1 MPSAIHKDPL
11 LLIMKKLII
20 EALIGLVLVLGGLFL
35 WNLRLNFEVA
45 NAQPPIPARNKTA
58 SAPVG
63 ATIEGEPN
71 HITIPSL
78 NMSLPVINGYYSTY
92 TKEWT
97 LTLSEVQYAT
107 ITPPPNNY
115 SGNTFFYG
123 HYRPEVF
130 YSLHKIAI
138 GADAIVSTTNNHTF
152 TYQLTKVTVVNPNDD
167 SLFNYKGA
175 PILTV
180 QTCTG
185 TFFQF
190 RQLFTFKLIE
200 AV

>member
-1 MPSAIHKDPL
+1 
-11 LLIMKKLII
+11 MKKLFI
-20 EALIGLVLVLGGLFL
+20 EALIGLVLVLGGFLL

-45 NAQPPIPARNKTA
+45 NAQPSVPDRNQTA

-63 ATIEGEPN
+63 ATIEGQPN
-71 HITIPSL
+71 HFSVPSL
-78 NMSLPVINGYYSTY
+78 HMSLPVINGYYSTE
-92 TKEWT
+92 TKQWT

-107 ITPPPNNY
+107 VTPPPNNFG
-115 SGNTFFYG
+115 GNTFLYG

-130 YSLHKIAI
+130 YNLHNIAI
-138 GADAIVSTTNNHTF
+138 GADAILTTTNGHTF
-152 TYQLTKVTVVNPNDD
+152 TYQLTKVSVVSPSND
-167 SLFNYKGA
+167 SLFTYKGP

-185 TFFQF
+185 TFFQY

>member
-1 MPSAIHKDPL
+1 
-11 LLIMKKLII
+11 MKKLLI
-20 EALIGLVLVLGGLFL
+20 EALIGLVLIIGGIFL
-35 WNLRLNFEVA
+35 WNLRLSFEVA
-45 NAQPPIPARNKTA
+45 NAQPPVPDRNQVA
-58 SAPVG
+58 SAPAQ
-63 ATIEGEPN
+63 ATIEGQPN

-78 NMSLPVINGYYSTY
+78 HMSLPVINGYYSTY

-107 ITPPPNNY
+107 ITPPPNNA
-115 SGNTFFYG
+115 SGNTFLYG

-130 YSLHKIAI
+130 YYLHNIAI
-138 GADAIVSTTNNHTF
+138 GADAIVTTTNGHTF

-167 SLFNYKGA
+167 SLFTYKGP
-175 PILTV
+175 PILTL

-185 TFFQF
+185 AFFQY